1 MEKISANSLTLSSP
15 IYEEGIKRPNE
26 WRWMVASTRTERSYQ
41 KVSFVR
47 KESRK
52 GRSEVKSMIKW
63 SNLLH
68 ELAFRGKYRTPL
80 NQISYTS
87 AAKTSKILDV
97 QTDFIILNR
106 KNFNSQQL
114 NFAPDR
120 VYENCVKVPAFM
132 NKCIKLLK
140 SKSEIPV
147 EKTFSPTKYR
157 ISPEGVVLKK
167 ITVNQ
172 SNVVNFH
179 LKV

>member
-63 SNLLH
+63 SNLSH

-80 NQISYTS
+80 NQICYTS

-114 NFAPDR
+114 NFAKSSR
-120 VYENCVKVPAFM
+120 RIEFM
-132 NKCIKLLK
+132 RIALKFLLSWINVSSCLNQNQKYLSQKL
-140 SKSEIPV
+140 S
-147 EKTFSPTKYR
+147 
-157 ISPEGVVLKK
+157 VLRD
-167 ITVNQ
+167 TE
-172 SNVVNFH
+172 FH
-179 LKV
+179 PKE